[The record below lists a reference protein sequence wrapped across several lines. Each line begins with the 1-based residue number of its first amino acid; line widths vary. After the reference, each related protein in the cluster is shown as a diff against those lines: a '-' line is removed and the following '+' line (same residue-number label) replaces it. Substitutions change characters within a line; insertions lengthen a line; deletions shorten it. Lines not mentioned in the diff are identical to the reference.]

1 MAASGIIFG
10 NRSVSVLSFQDPESQ
25 LSIIKRGTSD
35 IISEAELLA
44 KLKKSAEKNAP
55 LRIKA
60 GFDPTA
66 PDLHLGHC
74 VLLRK
79 LRDFQD
85 LGHTVLFLIGD
96 FTAMIGDPSGR
107 SETRPALGEDEI
119 KANAQTY
126 ERQVFKIL
134 DREKTEVV
142 FNSDWLG
149 KLSAADLI
157 RLSTLETVARMLERD
172 DFSKRYAAGTS
183 IYISEFMYPLIQAY
197 DSVHM
202 KSDVEF
208 GGTDQTFNILL
219 GRQLQKHF
227 GQEPQIAI
235 LLPILPGLDGVR
247 KMSKSYVD
255 DTAVD
260 MYGKVMSLP
269 DDVMW
274 LYYELLT
281 RRPEEEI
288 EALKEGH
295 PMDAKK
301 SLARELT
308 AWLHGDKNASAA
320 AEDFDTKFSDRQFP
334 EDAREFVLSAG
345 ENITVLD
352 LVVMASQKVPSRK
365 EAKRLIAQGGVS
377 ADGEKLTDANA
388 PVPVRDELELRIG
401 KKEFVRVKF
410 KE

>member
-1 MAASGIIFG
+1 M
-10 NRSVSVLSFQDPESQ
+10 SFQDPESQ

-44 KLKKSAEKNAP
+44 KLKKSADKNIP

-107 SETRPALGEDEI
+107 SETRPALSEDEV
-119 KANAQTY
+119 KANARTY

-172 DFSKRYAAGTS
+172 DFSNRYAAVTTA
-183 IYISEFMYPLIQAY
+183 LW
-197 DSVHM
+197 
-202 KSDVEF
+202 
-208 GGTDQTFNILL
+208 
-219 GRQLQKHF
+219 
-227 GQEPQIAI
+227 
-235 LLPILPGLDGVR
+235 PG
-247 KMSKSYVD
+247 
-255 DTAVD
+255 
-260 MYGKVMSLP
+260 
-269 DDVMW
+269 
-274 LYYELLT
+274 
-281 RRPEEEI
+281 
-288 EALKEGH
+288 
-295 PMDAKK
+295 
-301 SLARELT
+301 
-308 AWLHGDKNASAA
+308 
-320 AEDFDTKFSDRQFP
+320 
-334 EDAREFVLSAG
+334 
-345 ENITVLD
+345 
-352 LVVMASQKVPSRK
+352 
-365 EAKRLIAQGGVS
+365 
-377 ADGEKLTDANA
+377 
-388 PVPVRDELELRIG
+388 
-401 KKEFVRVKF
+401 
-410 KE
+410 

>member
-1 MAASGIIFG
+1 
-10 NRSVSVLSFQDPESQ
+10 LSFQDPAAQ

-35 IISEAELLA
+35 IISEAELSV
-44 KLKKSAEKNAP
+44 KLRKSAEKNAP

-107 SETRPALGEDEI
+107 SETRPALGEEEV
-119 KANAQTY
+119 KANARTY
-126 ERQVFKIL
+126 ERQVFKVL

-142 FNSDWLG
+142 FNSAWLG

-157 RLSTLETVARMLERD
+157 MLSGLETVARMLERD
-172 DFSKRYAAGTS
+172 DFSKRYSEGTPIS
-183 IYISEFMYPLIQAY
+183 ISEFMYPLIQAY
-197 DSVHM
+197 DSVEM

-247 KMSKSYVD
+247 KMSKSYGNYIAVD
-255 DTAVD
+255 DTPVD
-260 MYGKVMSLP
+260 MYGKVMSIP

-281 RRPEEEI
+281 RRSEEEI
-288 EALKEGH
+288 EGLKNGH
-295 PMDAKK
+295 PMNAKK

-308 AWLHGDKNASAA
+308 AWLHGDESAKEA

-334 EDAREFVLSAG
+334 EDAREVELPAG
-345 ENITVLD
+345 ENMTVLD
-352 LVVMASQKVPSRK
+352 LVVKASQKITSRN

-388 PVPVRDELELRIG
+388 DAPVRDSIKLRIG
-401 KKEFVRVKF
+401 KKEFVSVKF
-410 KE
+410 KG

>member
-1 MAASGIIFG
+1 
-10 NRSVSVLSFQDPESQ
+10 LSFKDPAAQ

-35 IISEAELLA
+35 IISEAELSA

-107 SETRPALGEDEI
+107 SETRPALSEDEV
-119 KANAQTY
+119 KANSRTY
-126 ERQVFKIL
+126 ERQVFKVL
-134 DREKTEVV
+134 DREKTEVM
-142 FNSDWLG
+142 FNSAWLG

-157 RLSTLETVARMLERD
+157 RLSGLETVARMLERD
-172 DFSKRYAAGTS
+172 DFSKRYSEGTPIS
-183 IYISEFMYPLIQAY
+183 ISEFMYPLIQAY
-197 DSVHM
+197 DSVEM

-247 KMSKSYVD
+247 KMSKSYGNYIAVD
-255 DTAVD
+255 DTPVD
-260 MYGKVMSLP
+260 MYGKVMSIP

-281 RRPEEEI
+281 RRSEEEI
-288 EALKEGH
+288 EGLKNGH
-295 PMDAKK
+295 PMNAKK

-308 AWLHGDKNASAA
+308 AWLHGDESANAA

-334 EDAREFVLSAG
+334 EDAREVELPAG
-345 ENITVLD
+345 EKMTVLD
-352 LVVMASQKVPSRK
+352 LVVKASQKITSRN

-377 ADGEKLTDANA
+377 ADGERLTDANA
-388 PVPVRDELELRIG
+388 DAPVRDELKLRIG
-401 KKEFVRVKF
+401 KKEFVSVRF
-410 KE
+410 KG